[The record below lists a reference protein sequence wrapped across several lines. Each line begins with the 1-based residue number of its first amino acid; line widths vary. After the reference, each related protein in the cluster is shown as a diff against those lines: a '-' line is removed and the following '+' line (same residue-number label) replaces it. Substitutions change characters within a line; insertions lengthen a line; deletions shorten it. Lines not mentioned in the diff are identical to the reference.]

1 MEKKKLKIAFLSY
14 YSGDAYR
21 GVETLVHELG
31 NKLTGMGYEITI
43 YQHGPKLPGSNY
55 LTAVIN
61 TPDIKNFT
69 KEVLKELYADIVL
82 PMNGGWQSVL
92 CKMWAKRNNKKV
104 VISGQAG
111 PGLDDRINLYTFPDA
126 FLGMTD
132 FQCAWAKKINPFVKV
147 AKIPNGVDTEM
158 FKPSN
163 KKPNSKKILCVA
175 ALVPMKRLD
184 LAIKAAAK
192 VEDASLT
199 LVGKGEQESYLKN
212 FGREHMPGRVKV
224 ISVPYSEISEVYKD
238 AHLFTFPTSPWESF
252 GIAMLEAMA
261 SGLPVVASDD
271 PIRREI
277 VGDAGIFVNPENS
290 DEYTKALESALENNW
305 GDKPRKQAEKF
316 SWDKIAKQ
324 YEDLFVELTND

>member
-1 MEKKKLKIAFLSY
+1 MEKKLKIAFLSF
-14 YSGDAYR
+14 YSGGVYR
-21 GVETLVHELG
+21 GVETLVHELS
-31 NKLTGMGYEITI
+31 NRLFDMGHEVTVFQRGGVFKNAEYKTI
-43 YQHGPKLPGSNY
+43 RKEGKS
-55 LTAVIN
+55 IRE
-61 TPDIKNFT
+61 FT
-69 KEVLKELYADIVL
+69 KEVLSELDTDIVL
-82 PMNGGWQSVL
+82 PMNGGWQSIL

-147 AKIPNGVDTEM
+147 IKIPNGVDIETFE
-158 FKPSN
+158 PSN
-163 KKPNSKKILCVA
+163 REPNGKKILCVA
-175 ALVPMKRLD
+175 ALVPMKRLN
-184 LAIKAAAK
+184 LAIKAAAR

-212 FGREHMPGRVKV
+212 FGRELMPGRLT
-224 ISVPYSEISEVYKD
+224 INTVPYGEISKVYKD
-238 AHLFTFPTSPWESF
+238 ADLFTFPTSPWESF
-252 GIAMLEAMA
+252 GIVLLEAMA

-277 VGDAGIFVNPENS
+277 VGDAGVFVDPEDTDTYAS
-290 DEYTKALESALENNW
+290 ALQKALDTNW
-305 GDKPRKQAEKF
+305 GDKPRKQAKKF

-324 YEDLFVELTND
+324 YEDLFVKLTS